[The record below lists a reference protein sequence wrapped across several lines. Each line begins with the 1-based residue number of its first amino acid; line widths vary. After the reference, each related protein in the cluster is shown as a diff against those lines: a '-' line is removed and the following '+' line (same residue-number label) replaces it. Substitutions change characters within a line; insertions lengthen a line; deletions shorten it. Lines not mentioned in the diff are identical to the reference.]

1 MSRVRVKPIVL
12 IFLPRA
18 TGAIFSYACTVE
30 MYCIVLV
37 FHVRE
42 IGPIQYHWLGS
53 VGVKIKTTIWYIH
66 IWTQLS
72 SGILYIPIFKHKNA
86 FYRKRQ
92 IFWRQFLYLN
102 LLFSWQETVENYLH
116 RPENSYLKKKVNQT
130 KVRKVILEYYNLC
143 HDFSNR
149 L

>member
-1 MSRVRVKPIVL
+1 MHLIKEASSNFCWWETWRTKYSVFQVR
-12 IFLPRA
+12 A
-18 TGAIFSYACTVE
+18 
-30 MYCIVLV
+30 
-37 FHVRE
+37 

-72 SGILYIPIFKHKNA
+72 SGILNIPIFKHKNA

-92 IFWRQFLYLN
+92 IFRRQFLYLN

-116 RPENSYLKKKVNQT
+116 RPENSYLKKKVNRT
-130 KVRKVILEYYNLC
+130 KIRKVILEYYNLC